1 MQAPAVNRDPADQA
15 PITPARQ
22 PATPKCQTGAVR
34 TRLVVGLALLALGLA
49 GGWWWQH
56 RAEAAGA
63 QAGSGAAASSAQGK
77 EPGKGPGN
85 GKGRGGMGDR
95 PVPVRVATVQAR
107 DMDVIQDALGTVTPT
122 GSATVRVRVDGL
134 LQSVHF
140 TEGQMVKAGQLLA
153 RIDPRPFE
161 VALAQVQGQLQ
172 RDQALLANARLDLQ
186 RYADLVRQEAAPR
199 QQLEAQQALVAQ
211 YEGTIRIDQ
220 AAVDNARLQLDYTRV
235 TAPVSGRIGLR
246 QVDAGNMVKSSDT
259 TGLAV
264 INQVQ
269 PVSVVFAVPQDQLPA
284 VLAHQ
289 ADGSLVVQALDR
301 AGSQVLARGQLQA
314 IDNQIDATTGTVKL
328 KASFANADG
337 ALFPNQFVNTRL
349 FLDRLKAVPTVPEA
363 ALLRGAPG
371 NYVYVVADG
380 KARIRVIKVG
390 PRRAG
395 VLAALEGL
403 KPGEQVVT
411 EGTDRL
417 EDGSKV
423 EVVQPEAA
431 EATASGASS
440 AQGARRHA
448 H

>member
-1 MQAPAVNRDPADQA
+1 
-15 PITPARQ
+15 
-22 PATPKCQTGAVR
+22 
-34 TRLVVGLALLALGLA
+34 
-49 GGWWWQH
+49 
-56 RAEAAGA
+56 
-63 QAGSGAAASSAQGK
+63 
-77 EPGKGPGN
+77 
-85 GKGRGGMGDR
+85 MGDR

-423 EVVQPEAA
+423 EVVQPEAPDA
-431 EATASGASS
+431 AASAAS
-440 AQGARRHA
+440 AARGARRHA